1 MNFNKKMKKNSGFT
15 LVETVI
21 AMGIITIMVTAFLA
35 AFGPAVRGVQKTIS
49 AKEANRL
56 SSSLEV
62 ELSVLR
68 ADEVGTGGFGSAFE
82 KAYTW
87 IEESDA
93 DSKDNMIL
101 IYQYRGDPDGVR
113 EDGTFA
119 PLRSP
124 TGDEIPGDDYVV
136 QSVVRRLGESEVQD
150 ELRPGIVEGRVF
162 FVKMTQLVFNNGSF
176 VVAGEESAPG
186 GEGEI
191 IDPTPDAEGSRDSV
205 TSFEDYPEV
214 MLATQAEFFV
224 MRSSLYQYIQN
235 TFDVS
240 RPGKPIFT
248 RNVTVSR

>member
-136 QSVVRRLGESEVQD
+136 QL
-150 ELRPGIVEGRVF
+150 
-162 FVKMTQLVFNNGSF
+162 
-176 VVAGEESAPG
+176 
-186 GEGEI
+186 
-191 IDPTPDAEGSRDSV
+191 
-205 TSFEDYPEV
+205 
-214 MLATQAEFFV
+214 
-224 MRSSLYQYIQN
+224 SLIH
-235 TFDVS
+235 
-240 RPGKPIFT
+240 I
-248 RNVTVSR
+248 

>member
-1 MNFNKKMKKNSGFT
+1 MNFNNKLNKNSGFT

-49 AKEANRL
+49 SKEANRL

-62 ELSVLR
+62 ELSILR
-68 ADEVGTGGFGSAFE
+68 ADEVGTGGFESAFE

-93 DSKDNMIL
+93 GSKDNMIL
-101 IYQYRGDPDGVR
+101 IYQYRGDPDSVR
-113 EDGTFA
+113 EDGTLV

-124 TGDEIPGDDYVV
+124 TGDEIPGEEYVV

-150 ELRPGIVEGRVF
+150 ELQPGIVEGRVF
-162 FVKMTQLVFNNGSF
+162 FVRMTQMVFNNGSF

-186 GEGEI
+186 GAGQI
-191 IDPTPDAEGSRDSV
+191 IDPTPDEDGSRDTV
-205 TSFEDYPEV
+205 TSFENYPEV
-214 MLATQAEFFV
+214 VLATQAEFFV

-235 TFDVS
+235 TFDVK
-240 RPGKPIFT
+240 RPGKPIFI
-248 RNVTVSR
+248 RNLAVSR